1 MFQGNE
7 ACLSSVQANFSSLK
21 ALAERLDSHVGT
33 KSAGV
38 EPERGGAYPGL

>member
-21 ALAERLDSHVGT
+21 ALAERLDSHVGNQERGGG
-33 KSAGV
+33 AR
-38 EPERGGAYPGL
+38 RGGAYPGL